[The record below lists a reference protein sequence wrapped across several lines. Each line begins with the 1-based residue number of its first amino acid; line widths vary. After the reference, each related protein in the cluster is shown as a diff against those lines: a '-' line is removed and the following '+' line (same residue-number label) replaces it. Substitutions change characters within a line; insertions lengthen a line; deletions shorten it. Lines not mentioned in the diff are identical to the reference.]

1 MPRMPEITGERV
13 EPIETDLATA
23 RTETR
28 AEILWH
34 EQSTR
39 VCSRMSQD
47 AFGLNCKLTRTR
59 QSSMRLRL
67 DDFSGEGERG
77 PPP

>member
-1 MPRMPEITGERV
+1 MPRMPEIAGERV
-13 EPIETDLATA
+13 EPIESDPAKS
-23 RTETR
+23 RTETP
-28 AEILWH
+28 AEVLWH
-34 EQSTR
+34 EQLTR

-47 AFGLNCKLTRTR
+47 AFGWNCKLTRTR